1 MSTVTYFIAVLLSV
15 LMHGLLIFL
24 LSFGWQHRPTE
35 LAIRPPMEIVQASLV
50 ELEAK
55 APPKAAPQPEV
66 VDLSAQRQQE
76 AEELARV
83 EAEKKRIE
91 TEKAAE
97 KKAQEEAEQ
106 KKRLEEEREREEL
119 DAQKKRE
126 EEERLA
132 QEEAERRRVEEFNEA
147 LAAEEGYQ
155 ANIASEQ
162 VVASASSLIQQKV
175 SQNWNSPPSARRG
188 MVATVRVNM
197 VPTGRVVNV
206 DIAESSGNAA
216 FDLAVVQA
224 VQKAQPFESVRE
236 LDPAVFERNFREFS
250 FRFDPQN
257 LRL

>member
-1 MSTVTYFIAVLLSV
+1 M
-15 LMHGLLIFL
+15 
-24 LSFGWQHRPTE
+24 
-35 LAIRPPMEIVQASLV
+35 
-50 ELEAK
+50 
-55 APPKAAPQPEV
+55 
-66 VDLSAQRQQE
+66 
-76 AEELARV
+76 
-83 EAEKKRIE
+83 
-91 TEKAAE
+91 
-97 KKAQEEAEQ
+97 
-106 KKRLEEEREREEL
+106 
-119 DAQKKRE
+119 
-126 EEERLA
+126 
-132 QEEAERRRVEEFNEA
+132 
-147 LAAEEGYQ
+147 
-155 ANIASEQ
+155 
-162 VVASASSLIQQKV
+162 IQQKV